1 MSISQVLDYDIT
13 RGAATVPVENS
24 VYFAFFH
31 IRPRK
36 VSFWSYKVLKNDQAL
51 HYITVKKNS
60 LSLGTVIR

>member
-51 HYITVKKNS
+51 HYITVKKIPS
-60 LSLGTVIR
+60 HLAL